1 MLSVKP
7 SENNS
12 TEEIKTLICR
22 DDDREVGYVKFRQY
36 GYIVDITDIAPN
48 PLDPSEIK
56 GDTYTVLDTII
67 RALGSFAFN
76 RSCFYVESSAG
87 SIFPTLSKL
96 RFELKDGK
104 MKSDLSKILTMCKH

>member
-22 DDDREVGYVKFRQY
+22 NDDVEVGYVKFRQY
-36 GYIVDITDIAPN
+36 GYIIDILDIAPN
-48 PLDPSEIK
+48 PIDPGEIA
-56 GDTYTVLDTII
+56 GETFSVLDTII
-67 RALGSFAFN
+67 RALGSYALN
-76 RSCFYVESSAG
+76 RSCFYLESSAG

-96 RFELKDGK
+96 RFSLKDGK
-104 MKSDLSKILTMCKH
+104 MKSTLKEVLAQCH